1 MIKKLKSINESL
13 PALLLGIIIYGVIC
27 QIAFIWFVSNK
38 LYFSISLWIGIMIAI
53 GMAYHMAW
61 TLHTAVEIG
70 KKGAESMIRKHSLLR
85 YGVIVLLLVVLL
97 ITNRANLLATFLG
110 IMSLKVSAYIQPLTY
125 KIMTRR

>member
-27 QIAFIWFVSNK
+27 QIVFIWFVSNR
-38 LYFSISLWIGIMIAI
+38 LYFSIGLWVGIMAAI

-61 TLHTAVEIG
+61 TLSIAVDIG
-70 KKGAESMIRKHSLLR
+70 QKGAESMIRKHSLLR
-85 YGVIVLLLVVLL
+85 YGLIVLLLVVLL

-110 IMSLKVSAYIQPLTY
+110 IMGLKVSAYIQPLTY